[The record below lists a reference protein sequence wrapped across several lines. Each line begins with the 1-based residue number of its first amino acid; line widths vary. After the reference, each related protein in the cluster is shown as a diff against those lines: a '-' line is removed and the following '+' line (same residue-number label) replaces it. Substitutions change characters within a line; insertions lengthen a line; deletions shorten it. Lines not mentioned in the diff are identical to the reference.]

1 MHWGAWAVEPNA
13 KTRARIATLSKEMD
27 AIHHA
32 NSLHW
37 KQGQSQTLAAKSEYQ
52 FRNERL
58 ERIRTELAQLRPIPT
73 FAMSQ

>member
-1 MHWGAWAVEPNA
+1 
-13 KTRARIATLSKEMD
+13 MD